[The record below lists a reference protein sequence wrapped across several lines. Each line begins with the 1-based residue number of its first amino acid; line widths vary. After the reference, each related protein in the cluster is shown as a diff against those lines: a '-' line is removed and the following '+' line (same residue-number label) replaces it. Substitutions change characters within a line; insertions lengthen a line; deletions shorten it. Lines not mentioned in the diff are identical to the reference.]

1 MSKGPWPVSQ
11 SAVRR
16 LVRGAESAG
25 IKVARIEYENGKLVI
40 IPGTAS
46 DDVPTQ
52 PTNEWDNA
60 E

>member
-25 IKVARIEYENGKLVI
+25 IKVGRLELGKDGNVMLFPKTDEPPSDENSEEIKL
-40 IPGTAS
+40 
-46 DDVPTQ
+46 
-52 PTNEWDNA
+52 
-60 E
+60 